1 MALLVKI
8 GADIKSFDKDMNKA
22 LNSIKPLT
30 QKLESIGKTLT
41 AAITLPLTALAG
53 VSVKTASDF
62 DSAMNEVA
70 AISGAT
76 GDDLQALRDKAK
88 EMGAATS
95 KSASESAEAMSYMAM
110 AGWKTT
116 DMLDGLEGI
125 LRLSEASG
133 SDLALTSDIVTDA
146 LTAFGMSAKDSG
158 KFADLLASAS
168 SNANTNVEMLG
179 ESFKY
184 CAPLFGAMGYS
195 AEDAAL
201 ALGLMAN
208 AGIKG
213 SSAGTALKTSI
224 ANMASPTKAMKNAM
238 NDLGISL
245 TDSEG
250 NMLSFKDVMGNL
262 RTAFADLD
270 ETQQASYASTIFGKE
285 AMAGMLAIINASE
298 EDFNKLITAT
308 SDYEGSATKMAE
320 TMQQG
325 LNGQLTALSS
335 KLEAAAIS
343 IGEKL
348 MPIAES
354 FVSCL
359 NDLVDKFNNLSP
371 AMQNTILVVSAFAA
385 ALGPI
390 LLIVASLI
398 KLKQMWAVASTTVA
412 IANGALSLS
421 VLALIGWIVAIVA
434 AIAAVIGVITY
445 LWNTNETFRDF
456 IIECWNAIKEAAS
469 IAWGY
474 ISEFISGVWEF
485 LVELGTKLFNDLKE
499 FFGENSDE
507 ILTAI
512 SNAWETIKSILVAV
526 WDGISVVATFVFDS
540 LKKFF
545 DENSESIKIIF
556 DTIWNAILFVLE
568 TTWTVISSLA
578 VSVFN
583 KLTNFWDRWGDTIK
597 SVFSA
602 VWEGVKGV
610 FSASLDILTGIFNI
624 FAGLFTGNWS
634 KVWEGVKGVFVGV
647 WNGIKS
653 VFSSGINGLIS
664 LINGFIK
671 GINKIQIPDFVPG
684 IGGKGINIPLIPQVA
699 LAKGGIVTRPTVAL
713 TGEAGPEAVIP
724 LKKLHDFI
732 PEQKIISNEQQN
744 TPISVTV
751 QSVLDGKVVAE
762 TTTPY
767 MDTISGQRLNL
778 TKRGLLL

>member
-30 QKLESIGKTLT
+30 QKLESIGKTMT

-53 VSVKTASDF
+53 VSVKTAADF
-62 DSAMNEVA
+62 DSAMNQVA

-88 EMGAATS
+88 EMGATTS

-110 AGWKTT
+110 AGWKTS

-133 SDLALTSDIVTDA
+133 SDLATTSDIVTDA
-146 LTAFGMSAKDSG
+146 LTAFGLSAADSG

-213 SSAGTALKTSI
+213 SQSGTALKTAI
-224 ANMASPTKAMKNAM
+224 ANMASPTAAMKTAM
-238 NDLGISL
+238 ESLGISL

-250 NMLSFKDVMGNL
+250 NMLSFKDVMVNL
-262 RTAFADLD
+262 RSSFADLD
-270 ETQQASYASTIFGKE
+270 EAQQASYASTIFGKE
-285 AMAGMLAIINASE
+285 AMSGMLAIINASE

-308 SDYEGSATKMAE
+308 SDYEGTATKMAE

-325 LNGQLTALSS
+325 LNGQLTALKS
-335 KLEAAAIS
+335 KLEGVAIT

-348 MPIAES
+348 MPIAS
-354 FVSCL
+354 GFVSVISKM
-359 NDLVDKFNNLSP
+359 VDGFANLSP
-371 AMQNTILVVSAFAA
+371 AMQNTILVVAGFAA

-390 LLIVASLI
+390 LLLIASVI
-398 KLKQMWAVASTTVA
+398 KLKQMWSVASTTVA
-412 IANGALSLS
+412 IANGTLSLS
-421 VLALIGWIVAIVA
+421 VLALIGWIIAIVA
-434 AIAAVIGVITY
+434 AIAGVIAIITY
-445 LWNTNETFRDF
+445 LWNTNESFRNF
-456 IIECWNAIKEAAS
+456 ITTCWEAIKQVALTT
-469 IAWGY
+469 WGY
-474 ISEFISGVWEF
+474 ISDFISGVWDF
-485 LVELGTKLFNDLKE
+485 LTQLGTKLFGELKD
-499 FFGENSDE
+499 FFANNSDE
-507 ILTAI
+507 ILEAI
-512 SNAWETIKSILVAV
+512 SNAWNTIQSILQTI
-526 WDGISVVATFVFDS
+526 WNGISAVATFLFGA

-545 DENSESIKIIF
+545 NENSEAIKTII
-556 DTIWNAILFVLE
+556 DTAWKLIKTILE
-568 TTWTVISSLA
+568 TVWNLISSIA
-578 VSVFN
+578 TNTFN
-583 KLTNFWDRWGDTIK
+583 KLTDFWNRWGDTIK
-597 SVFSA
+597 NVFSS
-602 VWEGVKGV
+602 VWEGVKGL
-610 FSASLDILTGIFNI
+610 FSAALDVISGIFNI
-624 FAGLFTGNWS
+624 FAGAFAGNWS
-634 KVWEGVKGVFVGV
+634 QMWEGIKGVFVGI

-653 VFSSGINGLIS
+653 AFASGINGLIS
-664 LINGFIK
+664 LLNGFIK
-671 GINKIQIPDFVPG
+671 GVNKISLPDWIPGV
-684 IGGKGINIPLIPQVA
+684 GGMGINIPLIPQVA

-724 LKKLHDFI
+724 LNRLKEFVGNDDSKSNVESVPTEITL
-732 PEQKIISNEQQN
+732 KIDNFYNQTDNDIERIADELTYLIRRKRISLGG
-744 TPISVTV
+744 I
-751 QSVLDGKVVAE
+751 
-762 TTTPY
+762 
-767 MDTISGQRLNL
+767 
-778 TKRGLLL
+778 